1 MIKLLKYLKSYLKE
15 CILAPLFK
23 MLEASFELFVP
34 FVVAAIIDNGIK
46 NADKAYII
54 QMCLVLVVLGIVGFA
69 STITA
74 QYYSAKAAV
83 GFTKKLKHIMFSHLQ
98 SFSFSKI
105 DNIGTDTMITRMTS
119 DMNQVQTGV
128 NLTLRLLL
136 RSPFIVFGAMIM
148 AFSIDFQAALV
159 FAVVIPLLFAVVFA
173 VMLLSIP
180 MYKKVQSKLD
190 EVLGKTRENLT
201 GVRVIRAFGMEETEK
216 EEFDAK
222 NSALTKMQKR
232 VGAISTLMNP
242 LTFVIINL
250 GIVFLINSGA
260 IRVDGGSLTQGQVVA
275 LYNYMSQILVEL
287 IKFANLIIT
296 VTKAVASGNRINA
309 VLEIPGGEEGSENK
323 AIINLDNSVEFKNVN
338 LRYGDDSEDSLKGI
352 SFKAESGEVVG
363 IIGGTGSGKSS
374 LVNMIPAFYTA
385 RMGEVKV
392 GGTNVSDISVDK
404 LREKIG
410 IVPQKATLFKGTI
423 RENLLWGKND
433 ADDKEI
439 EEALKAAQATDVVR
453 SKNYGLDSIVE
464 QKGRNYSGG
473 QKQRLTIA
481 RALVKKPGILI
492 LDDSSSALDYATD
505 AALRKAIAALDYKP
519 TVFIVSQ
526 RTSAIKHADKIIVL
540 DNGEMVGIG
549 KHDDLLESCAVY
561 REIYDSQY
569 RKEARA

>member
-34 FVVAAIIDNGIK
+34 FVVAVIIDNGIK
-46 NADKAYII
+46 NADKTYIVK
-54 QMCLVLVVLGIVGFA
+54 MCIVLVILGIVGFA

-105 DNIGTDTMITRMTS
+105 DNLGTDTMITRMTS

>member
-54 QMCLVLVVLGIVGFA
+54 QMCVVLVILGIVGFA

-439 EEALKAAQATDVVR
+439 EEALIAAQATDVVR
-453 SKNYGLDSIVE
+453 SKDYGLDSIVE

-505 AALRKAIAALDYKP
+505 AALRKAITALDYKP